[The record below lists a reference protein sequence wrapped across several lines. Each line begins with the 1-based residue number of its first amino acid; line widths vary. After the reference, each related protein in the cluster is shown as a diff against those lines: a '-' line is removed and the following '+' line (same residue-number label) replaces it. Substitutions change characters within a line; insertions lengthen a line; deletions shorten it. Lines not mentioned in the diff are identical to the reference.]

1 MPLVSLLFS
10 ATWTLHNTKKI
21 DVLETVNVKTEHI
34 AIVSKLSSVL
44 FLSTKSPRFKQDIKW
59 GYRKATPGCNGLN
72 LIS

>member
-1 MPLVSLLFS
+1 MPLVSLLFN
-10 ATWTLHNTKKI
+10 ATWTLYKTKKI
-21 DVLETVNVKTEHI
+21 DVLGTVNLKTEHM

-44 FLSTKSPRFKQDIKW
+44 VLSTKNPRFKQDIQW